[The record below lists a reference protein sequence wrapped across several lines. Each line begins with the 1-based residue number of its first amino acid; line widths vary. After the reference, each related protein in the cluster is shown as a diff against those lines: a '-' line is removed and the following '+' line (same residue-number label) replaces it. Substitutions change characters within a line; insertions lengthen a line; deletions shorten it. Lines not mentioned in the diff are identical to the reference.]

1 MSRNKDYDKRI
12 FRLLSILN
20 KLDAGQKIS
29 SRELA
34 EDFNVS
40 LRSVQRDLE
49 LLSRAGF
56 LLSSPKK
63 GMYSFED
70 GFSLKKMRL
79 TNEEASLL
87 SFLYE
92 IASSLGENFQK
103 SFRNILQKVIQKEYD
118 SPYYAK
124 LPKGVGLKAD
134 YRFTADLEEAIDQC
148 QKIKL
153 SYEKHKKIKEYK
165 LCPLKVIY
173 YDGFWYLLSQVDGKD
188 WLLKFRL
195 EQIKGIE
202 VLDEYFEPP
211 NNLQT
216 MLDQSV
222 NIWFSERKTK
232 KVTLKI
238 EKGAARFFKQ
248 RKYFPHQKIAR
259 ENADGS
265 VLIECKVSDYMEVIP
280 TVLYWM
286 PYITIITPIEI
297 RKEIQKRAQEY
308 LKKIS

>member
-1 MSRNKDYDKRI
+1 MAMSRNKDYDKRI

-56 LLSSPKK
+56 LLSSPQK
-63 GMYSFED
+63 GIYSFED

-124 LPKGVGLKAD
+124 LPKGIGLKAD
-134 YRFTADLEEAIDQC
+134 YTFTSDLEEAIDQC
-148 QKIKL
+148 QKIEL
-153 SYEKHKKIKEYK
+153 SYEKHKKIKKYT

-173 YDGFWYLLSQVDGKD
+173 YEGFWYLLSQVDGKD

-195 EQIKGIE
+195 EQIKDVE

-211 NNLQT
+211 ENLQT

-232 KVTLKI
+232 KATLKI
-238 EKGAARFFKQ
+238 EKSAARFFKQ
-248 RKYFPHQKIAR
+248 RKYFPHQKIAK
-259 ENADGS
+259 ENKDGS
-265 VLIECKVSDYMEVIP
+265 LLVECRVSDYMEVIP
-280 TVLYWM
+280 TVLHWI
-286 PYITIITPIEI
+286 PHIKVIDPKDLRTEI
-297 RKEIQKRAQEY
+297 KVLVKDY
-308 LKKIS
+308 LSG